1 MNVLDTFVDS
11 VFQIIMIVILN
22 SHDKHLV
29 ISM

>member
-1 MNVLDTFVDS
+1 VFSFFFVDS
-11 VFQIIMIVILN
+11 VFQIIMIVIIN